1 MSEVGRAAD
10 AGASGGGL
18 LVEGFFRSPHRVRM
32 GDPRLLRATEQAAAA
47 LAVLDDAADGHPL
60 QAALLYRT
68 RLDAVRRQASVDGAR
83 IDEWHLA
90 ATLEG
95 LRIRLGDE
103 LRIIDRCDVLESAR
117 SALHLHQWLTE
128 PDFDQEGEV
137 QAAEEHLAAGA
148 PSGLILSAGLQLR
161 SWLEAGG
168 TRPPIRAALVRH
180 WRRQRLLRLPL
191 PVTGA
196 RALAADAPED
206 ATEWAIAFCE
216 AVAAEARDYRELLRR
231 LEWEWTQARSQVV
244 GRRSTS
250 RASAAIDV
258 LAAVPLL
265 SATTLASVLGMSIK
279 SAIALLDDFARRGI
293 VVEVTHRS
301 ARRLFGLP
309 GMRAVREVTT
319 APRRPVPGRG
329 RGRPS
334 EARIIETVVQ
344 VPRPPPLIRSERP
357 PINYSALEAAIAHC
371 EHTVRAT
378 RLVLDTEGNHEA
390 HLLDVTAPRRRY
402 QGSNSS

>member
-1 MSEVGRAAD
+1 M
-10 AGASGGGL
+10 
-18 LVEGFFRSPHRVRM
+18 EGFFRSPHRVRM

-90 ATLEG
+90 AALEG
-95 LRIRLGDE
+95 LRIRLGDD

-148 PSGLILSAGLQLR
+148 PSGLILAAGLQLR

-168 TRPPIRAALVRH
+168 TRPPIRTALVRH

-196 RALAADAPED
+196 RALAADAPEG
-206 ATEWAIAFCE
+206 ATEWAIDFCE
-216 AVAAEARDYRELLRR
+216 AVAGEARDYRELLRR
-231 LEWEWTQARSQVV
+231 LEWDWAHARSQVV

-258 LAAVPLL
+258 LAAAPLL
-265 SATTLASVLGMSIK
+265 SATTLASILGMSIK
-279 SAIALLDDFARRGI
+279 SATALLNEFVARGI
-293 VVEVTHRS
+293 VAEVTHRS

-309 GMRAVREVTT
+309 SMKAVGEATT

-334 EARIIETVVQ
+334 EAKVIEVFPP
-344 VPRPPPLIRSERP
+344 VPPPPPLIQSKRP
-357 PINYSALEAAIAHC
+357 PIDYSALEAAVAHC

-378 RLVLDTEGNHEA
+378 RRALDSEDN
-390 HLLDVTAPRRRY
+390 
-402 QGSNSS
+402 

>member
-1 MSEVGRAAD
+1 MSEVGRAD
-10 AGASGGGL
+10 GGQMSGSGL
-18 LVEGFFRSPHRVRM
+18 LVDGFFRSPHRVRM

-95 LRIRLGDE
+95 LRIRLADE
-103 LRIIDRCDVLESAR
+103 LRIIDRCDILESAR

-137 QAAEEHLAAGA
+137 QAAAEHLAAGS

-161 SWLEAGG
+161 SWLAAGG
-168 TRPPIRAALVRH
+168 IRPPIRAALVRH
-180 WRRQRLLRLPL
+180 WGRQGLLRLPL

-231 LEWEWTQARSQVV
+231 LEWDWTQARSQVV

-258 LAAVPLL
+258 LAAAPLL
-265 SATTLASVLGMSIK
+265 SATTLASILGMSIK
-279 SAIALLDDFARRGI
+279 SAIALLDDFVGRGV

-309 GMRAVREVTT
+309 GMKAVRDVTT

-329 RGRPS
+329 RGRPP
-334 EARIIETVVQ
+334 ETQ
-344 VPRPPPLIRSERP
+344 VTRPIVESPTSLLPIRPERP
-357 PINYSALEAAIAHC
+357 PIDYAALDAAVAQC
-371 EHTVRAT
+371 ERAIRDT
-378 RLVLDTEGNHEA
+378 RRFL
-390 HLLDVTAPRRRY
+390 
-402 QGSNSS
+402 GSGLICTRV

>member
-1 MSEVGRAAD
+1 MRI
-10 AGASGGGL
+10 
-18 LVEGFFRSPHRVRM
+18 H
-32 GDPRLLRATEQAAAA
+32 
-47 LAVLDDAADGHPL
+47 LD
-60 QAALLYRT
+60 
-68 RLDAVRRQASVDGAR
+68 
-83 IDEWHLA
+83 
-90 ATLEG
+90 
-95 LRIRLGDE
+95 DE

-148 PSGLILSAGLQLR
+148 PSGLILAAGLQLR

-196 RALAADAPED
+196 QALAADAPED
-206 ATEWAIAFCE
+206 ATEWAIVFCE
-216 AVAAEARDYRELLRR
+216 AIAAEARDYRELLRR
-231 LEWEWTQARSQVV
+231 LEWDWKRARSQVV

-258 LAAVPLL
+258 LAAAPLL
-265 SATTLASVLGMSIK
+265 SATMLASILDMSIK
-279 SAIALLDDFARRGI
+279 SAIALLDDSVARGI

-309 GMRAVREVTT
+309 GMRPVQEATT
-319 APRRPVPGRG
+319 APRRPVLGRG
-329 RGRPS
+329 RGRPPEIKITAAIV
-334 EARIIETVVQ
+334 EAVT
-344 VPRPPPLIRSERP
+344 PPPLIRSERQS
-357 PINYSALEAAIAHC
+357 IDYTALEAAIAQC
-371 EHTVRAT
+371 EHTMRAT
-378 RLVLDTEGNHEA
+378 RHGLNAEGSYGG
-390 HLLDVTAPRRRY
+390 HLHGAAALSRR
-402 QGSNSS
+402 

>member
-1 MSEVGRAAD
+1 M
-10 AGASGGGL
+10 
-18 LVEGFFRSPHRVRM
+18 EGFFRSPHRVRM

-95 LRIRLGDE
+95 LRIRLDDG

-148 PSGLILSAGLQLR
+148 PSGLILAAGLQLR

-231 LEWEWTQARSQVV
+231 LEWDWAQARSQIV

-258 LAAVPLL
+258 LAAAPLL
-265 SATTLASVLGMSIK
+265 SATTLASILGMSIK
-279 SAIALLDDFARRGI
+279 SAIALLDDFVARG
-293 VVEVTHRS
+293 VAVEVTHRS

-309 GMRAVREVTT
+309 AMRPVRDVTT

-329 RGRPS
+329 QGRPS
-334 EARIIETVVQ
+334 EINVIEAIVEAPML
-344 VPRPPPLIRSERP
+344 PRRIRSERP
-357 PINYSALEAAIAHC
+357 QIDYAALEAAMAEC
-371 EHTVRAT
+371 ERAM
-378 RLVLDTEGNHEA
+378 REARRVLDCNA
-390 HLLDVTAPRRRY
+390 
-402 QGSNSS
+402 GSF